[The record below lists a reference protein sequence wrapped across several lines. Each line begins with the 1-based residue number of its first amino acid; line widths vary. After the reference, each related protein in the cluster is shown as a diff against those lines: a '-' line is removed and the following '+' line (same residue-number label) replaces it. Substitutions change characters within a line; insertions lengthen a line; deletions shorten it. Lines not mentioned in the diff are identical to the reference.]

1 MPHNVYSTYQKIECK
16 APLTTLWKLWLDLSG
31 DQAPNTH
38 HVIWGPHPLVTC
50 FLTNSLPQ
58 FVQLLVPTYPPESFR
73 AFSFSLL
80 TAIKPSKD
88 IQVLGNCLVFL
99 STSLITINCFISI
112 ILNTFFSASAI
123 CIHILFNT
131 LNCSISKITNSVIQL
146 GTNGKLLISTGRYKS
161 VNTPITYPLPSVHS
175 PFWLYHFPHPT

>member
-1 MPHNVYSTYQKIECK
+1 MPHNFYSTYQKIECK
-16 APLTTLWKLWLDLSG
+16 APLTTLWKLWPDLSR

-58 FVQLLVPTYPPESFR
+58 SVQLLDPTCPPESFR
-73 AFSFSLL
+73 AVSFSLL

-88 IQVLGNCLVFL
+88 IQVLGNCLIVFL

-112 ILNTFFSASAI
+112 ILNTFYSASAI

-146 GTNGKLLISTGRYKS
+146 WTNGKLLISTSRYKR
-161 VNTPITYPLPSVHS
+161 V
-175 PFWLYHFPHPT
+175 